1 MRRILPATLLA
12 AALSTAG
19 CGSGGTDDKPAAAS
33 AKPTPV
39 ITAEPTYDAYD
50 CQALL
55 ERNYDE
61 GNARDASS
69 EPQCGSLTHDEYIDI
84 AKKVITGHKDDILD
98 TAASQEGWDAAWEQT
113 DAEQQNLVCDRL
125 NEDGATVVGKEMAD
139 STGDDETEQINMARY
154 LLTEKC

>member
-1 MRRILPATLLA
+1 MRRTIA
-12 AALSTAG
+12 AAAAVLALTATAG
-19 CGSGGTDDKPAAAS
+19 CGGGNTGKPAAAS
-33 AKPTPV
+33 TKPTPV
-39 ITAEPTYDAYD
+39 ITAEPSYDVHD

-61 GNARDASS
+61 GNVHDASS
-69 EPQCGSLTHDEYIDI
+69 EPQCGSLTHDEYIGI

-98 TAASQEGWDAAWEQT
+98 TAANQDDWDTAWEQT